1 VTIYAGALAGTLMA
15 LIFIGH
21 MAYALVFNM
30 PDAIQRRMET
40 DTATK
45 LSRIM
50 MMAAAIVLPMW
61 AGLGAVFAVLAETA
75 QDRVSF
81 GTDYLP
87 SALYLVIVVA
97 IVFITAPLALL
108 YLPKI
113 RTHIAV
119 EFVIFLG
126 IFGFMIPLLV
136 AAQ

>member
-1 VTIYAGALAGTLMA
+1 MA

-40 DTATK
+40 DRASR

-50 MMAAAIVLPMW
+50 MLAAAIILPMW
-61 AGLGAVFAVLAETA
+61 AGLGATFAVLAETA
-75 QDRVSF
+75 QDSASL
-81 GTDYLP
+81 GTDVLP
-87 SALYLVIVVA
+87 SVLYLVIVVA
-97 IVFITAPLALL
+97 IVLITAPLAVLF
-108 YLPKI
+108 LPRI
-113 RTHIAV
+113 RMHIAI
-119 EFVIFLG
+119 EYLLFFG